1 MPWPTLIGKSL
12 EAKFSLEELRQ
23 AGVNIPND
31 VPVSY
36 PYGLFDLEDGNH
48 PTRYLLGTQNFFAI
62 THYNRSYYY
71 AMAVIELGQA
81 ISRQRMH

>member
-1 MPWPTLIGKSL
+1 MLFRS
-12 EAKFSLEELRQ
+12 
-23 AGVNIPND
+23 
-31 VPVSY
+31 
-36 PYGLFDLEDGNH
+36 LFDLEDGAH

-81 ISRQRMH
+81 ISRHRLR